1 MNCPLK
7 KKPPLLKRR
16 FLFLQRLFFHVRFA
30 EVRGAHSARRSLFVS
45 NFDAIEVAVVGIAI
59 VVHTFA
65 NVAFYFTV
73 TFIHKILL

>member
-7 KKPPLLKRR
+7 ETAAFKSGG
-16 FLFLQRLFFHVRFA
+16 FFFLQKLFFRVRFA
-30 EVRGAHSARRSLFVS
+30 EVRDAHSARRSLFVS
-45 NFDAIEVAVVGIAI
+45 NFDAIEVAVVGVAI

-65 NVAFYFTV
+65 NVTFYFTV